1 MEKTHKLTND
11 ACIKVVNNTYIK
23 LVFILGVENE
33 KLKIA
38 SVIYTDISRNIV
50 SIAPNI
56 IPIMKNALV
65 IAGFLKFPNTTSAVK
80 PIAIVKMILRTTAIF
95 KDLYKYIFVGNM
107 L

>member
-38 SVIYTDISRNIV
+38 SVIDTD
-50 SIAPNI
+50 IAPNNISI
-56 IPIMKNALV
+56 IKNAVV
-65 IAGFLKFPNTTSAVK
+65 ISGFLKLPNSTNAVK
-80 PIAIVKMILRTTAIF
+80 PTAIVKMILRTNAIF